1 MGCLTYKTFR
11 VLQNMKKQRNAKGQ
25 FVKGNNEGN
34 RFPEGDQGLNE
45 AKSQGQIKR
54 SKSINI
60 LYTTRTLFAN
70 ADILPELIDNIK
82 IEVKNGNNKNALEL
96 LKVIKEPEEQKVI
109 NEIKTEDGIQ
119 LNIQPVKTND

>member
-1 MGCLTYKTFR
+1 
-11 VLQNMKKQRNAKGQ
+11 MKKQRNAKGQ
-25 FVKGNNEGN
+25 FVKGNKEGN

-54 SKSINI
+54 SQGKNI
-60 LYTTRTLFAN
+60 LAHIRSNLQDRDIISKVFDVVEEEVENGNTKN
-70 ADILPELIDNIK
+70 AIELIK
-82 IEVKNGNNKNALEL
+82 IA
-96 LKVIKEPEEQKVI
+96 KEPEDQKVI